1 MDDSHQLLLHGSS
14 NGSGSSGSDSY
25 RPARCRCGHVLA
37 LCGLCI
43 LCILCILATATVFR
57 HSLAK
62 YCADQGITAA
72 QLQLFHVDLGAL
84 RNDDVLTLTPHI
96 LGRVL
101 RPSPVEAQ
109 IRMSQ
114 LILAATLHGELVK
127 LGQLTLPKLQV
138 FVTGHPVTLR
148 ANQDLWLNFTSLL
161 SIDNTT
167 AFGLAGKHVV
177 REPQTSWTVQGQLSV
192 VCRVLGFDIQISNI
206 TFQKTVAIKGMAGFS
221 QASEPIT
228 MQKIVRAE
236 GFREHLDT
244 QVRINLVNPSH
255 IGVALEGPFHFNIT
269 QRGHHFGKAS
279 LSQVDLKPGKMTM
292 LVNFVLEDT
301 ATNHDALCAFILGYI
316 TAEVQTLSMMASRR
330 SSSNPLLAM
339 VLDGLQLP
347 FRFEPPEASFI
358 HHISA
363 DVGLIGLQVTAEIT
377 NPLPQVIVLGAM
389 DLSIREKTTKGMDIF
404 HLKGN
409 ETTGLGGQEL
419 QPGNSKLHL
428 SLSTMDAN
436 LKDLFLIGRLI
447 KDAVDGSVV
456 VGVSGP
462 LTITI
467 RPSFTV
473 TLDYMANG
481 VTAQL
486 SCLVLCGSAHILNPA
501 AWLPERRLSQ
511 SAWTAEPS
519 RRPKSSVAG
528 QPAMQ

>member
-25 RPARCRCGHVLA
+25 RPARCRCGQVLA

-138 FVTGHPVTLR
+138 F

-389 DLSIREKTTKGMDIF
+389 DLSIREKITKGMDIF